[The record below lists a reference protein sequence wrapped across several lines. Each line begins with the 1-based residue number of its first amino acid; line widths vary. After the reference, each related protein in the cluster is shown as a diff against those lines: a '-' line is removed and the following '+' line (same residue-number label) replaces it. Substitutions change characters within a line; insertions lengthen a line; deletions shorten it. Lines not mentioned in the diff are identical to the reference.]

1 MKQICW
7 CSDEDEDGN
16 RKNDSDSDGGWCL
29 LLGICCGDRCAV
41 LVEL

>member
-1 MKQICW
+1 VKQIHCG
-7 CSDEDEDGN
+7 SDDEGDRN
-16 RKNDSDSDGGWCL
+16 SDSGGGWCL